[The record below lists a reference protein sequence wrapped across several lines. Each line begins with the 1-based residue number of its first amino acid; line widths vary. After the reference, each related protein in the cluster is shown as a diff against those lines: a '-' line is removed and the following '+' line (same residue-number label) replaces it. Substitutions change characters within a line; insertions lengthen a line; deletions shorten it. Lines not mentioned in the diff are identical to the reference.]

1 MPFELFL
8 LMFNVLMFATAI
20 VYSVE
25 VYAYVCLIL
34 GSIMRSIKNFID
46 TTLGRK

>member
-8 LMFNVLMFATAI
+8 LMFIVLMFATAI

-25 VYAYVCLIL
+25 VYAYVCLVL

>member
-1 MPFELFL
+1 MAFELFL
-8 LMFNVLMFATAI
+8 LMFIVLMFATAI

-25 VYAYVCLIL
+25 VYAYVCLVL